1 MVTAVSET
9 YLIATEVALSM
20 VLVTL
25 AGLLV
30 HSFARLS
37 QVETGIRSDN
47 VLTMGTTLVG
57 SSYADAAKR
66 STVLGELAERL
77 RAIPGVAAAGL
88 VSCPPLS
95 GGCNTLFFYVDGR
108 PYVLGKFSTA
118 LERSVDP
125 GYFQAAGIPLLRG
138 RTFTRE
144 DGVGFDPRNP
154 RPGHIVISESMA
166 NRYFPGVDP
175 LGQRIFFDFE
185 IQREKIEGFPAPRYE
200 IIGVVGD
207 VRPSVQEAVAPT
219 LYRPMLN
226 IGNRNVSIFL
236 HTTVPSQSVA
246 GSVRD
251 EIRRLDPT
259 LAVFQ
264 VQTLDDVIGRSTAGR
279 RFNMLLVLSF
289 ASLAALL
296 AALGLYGVVS
306 YAVSQRTSE
315 IGVRIA
321 LGATDSNVQR
331 MMVMQGLKPAIAGM
345 VIGVAA
351 AASST
356 QVVRSLLFGVTPTDP
371 LTFIL
376 APPLLLAVAALA
388 CYLPARRATRLDPTI
403 ALRAE

>member
-1 MVTAVSET
+1 
-9 YLIATEVALSM
+9 
-20 VLVTL
+20 
-25 AGLLV
+25 
-30 HSFARLS
+30 
-37 QVETGIRSDN
+37 
-47 VLTMGTTLVG
+47 
-57 SSYADAAKR
+57 
-66 STVLGELAERL
+66 
-77 RAIPGVAAAGL
+77 
-88 VSCPPLS
+88 
-95 GGCNTLFFYVDGR
+95 
-108 PYVLGKFSTA
+108 
-118 LERSVDP
+118 
-125 GYFQAAGIPLLRG
+125 
-138 RTFTRE
+138 
-144 DGVGFDPRNP
+144 
-154 RPGHIVISESMA
+154 
-166 NRYFPGVDP
+166 
-175 LGQRIFFDFE
+175 
-185 IQREKIEGFPAPRYE
+185 
-200 IIGVVGD
+200 
-207 VRPSVQEAVAPT
+207 
-219 LYRPMLN
+219 MLN

-236 HTTVPSQSVA
+236 HTTVESQSVA

-371 LTFIL
+371 LTFIF